1 MTHKAKILL
10 AEDDL
15 NLGSL
20 LKQYLMAKGF
30 DIDLVFDGEVAYRTF
45 MKNKYDICLLDVM
58 MPKQDGF
65 TLGKN
70 IKRVNSRIP
79 IIFITAKGLKDDVLK
94 GFNIGADDYIT
105 KPFEMEELLE
115 RIKAVLRRTQN
126 VKLNDIKFR
135 IGKFEFNSLKQE
147 LTIDGEKTKLT
158 TKENNL
164 LKILAENKNEL
175 VERNFVLKEVWG
187 DDSIFNAR
195 SMDVYITKLR
205 KYLQP
210 DPLVR
215 IINVHSKG
223 FKLVTDGDEDYL

>member
-1 MTHKAKILL
+1 MNKANILL

-20 LKQYLMAKGF
+20 LKQYLLVKGYN
-30 DIDLVFDGEVAYRTF
+30 IDLVIEGETAYKLF
-45 MKNKYDICLLDVM
+45 MKNTYDLCLLDVM

-70 IKRVNSRIP
+70 IKRINSKMP
-79 IIFITAKGLKDDVLK
+79 IIYLTAKSLKSDVIK
-94 GFNIGADDYIT
+94 GFNLGADDYIT
-105 KPFEMEELLE
+105 KPFEMEELLARVE
-115 RIKAVLRRTQN
+115 AVLRRTKRLKN
-126 VKLNDIKFR
+126 NTLKFN
-135 IGKFEFNSLKQE
+135 IGQFMFDSVKQE
-147 LTIDGEKTKLT
+147 LTTETKKHKLT

-175 VERNFVLKEVWG
+175 VERNFILKEVWG

-205 KYLQP
+205 KFLQT
-210 DPLVR
+210 DTSIK

-223 FKLVTDGDEDYL
+223 FKLVTSDQ

>member
-1 MTHKAKILL
+1 MTIAKILL

-20 LKQYLMAKGF
+20 LKQYLVTKGY
-30 DIDLVFDGEVAYRTF
+30 DIDLVFDGETAYKIF
-45 MKNKYDICLLDVM
+45 MKNKYDLCLLDVM

-70 IKRVNSRIP
+70 IKRINSKMP
-79 IIFITAKGLKDDVLK
+79 IIYLTAKSLKDDVIK
-94 GFNIGADDYIT
+94 GFSLGADDYMT
-105 KPFEMEELLE
+105 KPFEMEELLVRLE
-115 RIKAVLRRTQN
+115 AVLRRTKKDK
-126 VKLNDIKFR
+126 VKSTKFS
-135 IGKFEFNSLKQE
+135 IGLFEFDSLKQE
-147 LTIDGEKTKLT
+147 LSNGKDNTKLT

-164 LKILAENKNEL
+164 LKFLAENKNEL
-175 VERNFVLKEVWG
+175 VERNYVLKEVWG

-205 KYLQP
+205 KYLQG
-210 DPLVR
+210 DPSVK

-223 FKLVTDGDEDYL
+223 FKLVTNNEE

>member
-1 MTHKAKILL
+1 MHKAKILL

-20 LKQYLMAKGF
+20 LKQYLVAKGY
-30 DIDLVFDGEVAYRTF
+30 DIDLVFDGETAYKIF
-45 MKNKYDICLLDVM
+45 MKNNYDLCVLDIM

-70 IKRVNSRIP
+70 IKRINSKMP
-79 IIFITAKGLKDDVLK
+79 IIYLTAKSLKDDVIK
-94 GFNIGADDYIT
+94 GFEIGADDYIT
-105 KPFEMEELLE
+105 KPFEMEELLVRVE
-115 RIKAVLRRTQN
+115 AVLRRTKKAKSN
-126 VKLNDIKFR
+126 ETKFK
-135 IGKFEFNSLKQE
+135 IGKFEFDSVKQI
-147 LTIDGEKTKLT
+147 LILDGKETKLT

-164 LKILAENKNEL
+164 LKILAENRNEL

-205 KYLQP
+205 KYLQD
-210 DPLVR
+210 DPVVK

-223 FKLVTDGDEDYL
+223 FKLITEEA

>member
-1 MTHKAKILL
+1 MNKAKLLL

-20 LKQYLMAKGF
+20 LKQYLVAKGYE
-30 DIDLVFDGEVAYRTF
+30 IDLVFDGDTAYKLF
-45 MKNKYDICLLDVM
+45 MKNNYDLCLLDVM

-70 IKRVNSRIP
+70 IKRINSKMP
-79 IIFITAKGLKDDVLK
+79 IIYLTAKSLKEDVIK
-94 GFNIGADDYIT
+94 GFELGADDYIT
-105 KPFEMEELLE
+105 KPFEMEELLV
-115 RIKAVLRRTQN
+115 RIEAVLRRTQKDK
-126 VKLNDIKFR
+126 VEQTSFV
-135 IGKFEFNSLKQE
+135 IGKFNFDSIKQE
-147 LTIDGEKTKLT
+147 LNIGDKKEKLT

-175 VERNFVLKEVWG
+175 VERNFILKEVWG

-205 KYLQP
+205 KYLQD
-210 DPLVR
+210 DPMVKIL
-215 IINVHSKG
+215 NVHSKG
-223 FKLVTDGDEDYL
+223 FKLITG

>member
-1 MTHKAKILL
+1 MNKAKILL

-20 LKQYLMAKGF
+20 LKQYLVAKGY
-30 DIDLVFDGEVAYRTF
+30 DIDFVFDGETAYKLF
-45 MKNKYDICLLDVM
+45 MKNVYDLCILDVM

-70 IKRVNSRIP
+70 IKRINSKMP
-79 IIFITAKGLKDDVLK
+79 IMFLTAKSLKDDVIK
-94 GFNIGADDYIT
+94 GFALGADDYMT
-105 KPFEMEELLE
+105 KPFEMEELLA
-115 RIKAVLRRTQN
+115 RIEAVLRRTQKN
-126 VKLNDIKFR
+126 KSQTTKFS
-135 IGKFEFNSLKQE
+135 IAEFEFDALKQE
-147 LTIDGEKTKLT
+147 LKFGNKVTKLT

-164 LKILAENKNEL
+164 LRILAENQNEL
-175 VERNFVLKEVWG
+175 VERNYVLKEVWG

-205 KYLQP
+205 KYLQ
-210 DPLVR
+210 DDEKIK

-223 FKLVTDGDEDYL
+223 FKLVTGTEE

>member
-1 MTHKAKILL
+1 MNKAKILL

-20 LKQYLMAKGF
+20 LKQYLVTKGYE
-30 DIDLVFDGEVAYRTF
+30 IDLVFDGETAYKIF
-45 MKNKYDICLLDVM
+45 MKNNYDLCLLDVM

-70 IKRVNSRIP
+70 IKRINSKMP
-79 IIFITAKGLKDDVLK
+79 IIYLTAKSLKEDVIK
-94 GFNIGADDYIT
+94 GFELGADDYIT
-105 KPFEMEELLE
+105 KPFEMEELLV
-115 RIKAVLRRTQN
+115 RIEAVLRRTKKPENKQT
-126 VKLNDIKFR
+126 KFQIGKIKFD
-135 IGKFEFNSLKQE
+135 SLKQE
-147 LTIDGEKTKLT
+147 ISIDNKKTKLT

-164 LKILAENKNEL
+164 LKILAENANEL
-175 VERNFVLKEVWG
+175 VERNYILKEVWG

-205 KYLQP
+205 KYLQD
-210 DPLVR
+210 DPVVK

-223 FKLVTDGDEDYL
+223 FKLVTVEN

>member
-1 MTHKAKILL
+1 MHKAKILL

-20 LKQYLMAKGF
+20 LKQYLVAKNY
-30 DIDLVFDGEVAYRTF
+30 DIDLVFDGETAYKLF
-45 MKNKYDICLLDVM
+45 MKNLYDMCLLDVM

-70 IKRVNSRIP
+70 IKRINSKMP
-79 IIFITAKGLKDDVLK
+79 IIYLTAKSLKDDVIK
-94 GFNIGADDYIT
+94 GFSIGADDYIT
-105 KPFEMEELLE
+105 KPFEMEELLV
-115 RIKAVLRRTQN
+115 RIEAVLRRTTKEKDKQ
-126 VKLNDIKFR
+126 IKFS
-135 IGKFEFNSLKQE
+135 IGIYEFDSLKQE
-147 LTIDGEKTKLT
+147 LINGIDVVKLT

-164 LKILAENKNEL
+164 LKILAENQNEL
-175 VERNFVLKEVWG
+175 VERNYVLKEVWG

-205 KYLQP
+205 KYLQE
-210 DPLVR
+210 DTNVK

-223 FKLVTDGDEDYL
+223 FKLVTDSQE

>member
-1 MTHKAKILL
+1 MHKAKILL

-20 LKQYLMAKGF
+20 LKQYLVAKSYE
-30 DIDLVFDGEVAYRTF
+30 IDLVFDGDTAYKLF
-45 MKNKYDICLLDVM
+45 MKNVYDLCILDVM

-70 IKRVNSRIP
+70 IKRINSKMP
-79 IIFITAKGLKDDVLK
+79 IIYLTAKSLKDDVMK
-94 GFNIGADDYIT
+94 GFAIGADDYMT
-105 KPFEMEELLE
+105 KPFEMEELLV
-115 RIKAVLRRTQN
+115 RIEAVLRRTQKDK
-126 VKLNDIKFR
+126 VKTTKYT
-135 IGKFEFNSLKQE
+135 IGKFEFDSLKQE
-147 LTIDGEKTKLT
+147 LLLGDVVAKLT

-164 LKILAENKNEL
+164 LRILSENQNEL

-205 KYLQP
+205 KYLQE
-210 DPLVR
+210 DTSVK

-223 FKLVTDGDEDYL
+223 FKLVTDGEE

>member
-1 MTHKAKILL
+1 MNKAKLLL

-20 LKQYLMAKGF
+20 LKQYLVAKGY
-30 DIDLVFDGEVAYRTF
+30 DIDLVFDGETAYRLF
-45 MKNKYDICLLDVM
+45 MKNNYDLCILDVM

-70 IKRVNSRIP
+70 IKRINSKMP
-79 IIFITAKGLKDDVLK
+79 IIYLTAKSLKEDVIK
-94 GFNIGADDYIT
+94 GFELGADDYMT
-105 KPFEMEELLE
+105 KPFEMEELLV
-115 RIKAVLRRTQN
+115 RIEAVLRRTQKDKAKTSN
-126 VKLNDIKFR
+126 FK
-135 IGKFEFNSLKQE
+135 IGKFEFDSIKQE
-147 LTIDGEKTKLT
+147 LTFGDRNNRLT

-164 LKILAENKNEL
+164 LKILAQNENEL
-175 VERNFVLKEVWG
+175 VERNYILKQVWG

-205 KYLQP
+205 KSLQD
-210 DPLVR
+210 DPNVK

-223 FKLVTDGDEDYL
+223 FKLVTLG

>member
-1 MTHKAKILL
+1 MKHKAKILL

-30 DIDLVFDGEVAYRTF
+30 DIDLVFDGEVAYKAF

-70 IKRVNSRIP
+70 IKRINSKIP
-79 IIFITAKGLKDDVLK
+79 IIYITAKALKDDVLK
-94 GFNIGADDYIT
+94 GFSIGADDYIT
-105 KPFEMEELLE
+105 KPFEMDELLE

-126 VKLNDIKFR
+126 VKTNDVKFKL
-135 IGKFEFNSLKQE
+135 GNFEFNSLKQE
-147 LTIDGEKTKLT
+147 LLIDGTRTKLT

-205 KYLQP
+205 KFLSP
-210 DPLVR
+210 DPMVR

-223 FKLVTDGDEDYL
+223 FKLVTDGDEE

>member
-1 MTHKAKILL
+1 MSIAKILL

-20 LKQYLMAKGF
+20 LKQYLVAKGYS
-30 DIDLVFDGEVAYRTF
+30 IDLVFDGETAYKLF
-45 MKNKYDICLLDVM
+45 MKNNYDLCLLDVM

-70 IKRVNSRIP
+70 IKRINSKMP
-79 IIFITAKGLKDDVLK
+79 IIYLTAKTLKEDVIK
-94 GFNIGADDYIT
+94 GFELGADDYIT
-105 KPFEMEELLE
+105 KPFEMEELLA
-115 RIKAVLRRTQN
+115 RIEAVLRRTKKDKPQET
-126 VKLNDIKFR
+126 KFK
-135 IGKFEFNSLKQE
+135 IGKYEFDSVAQE
-147 LTIDGEKTKLT
+147 LVLDGEKQKLT

-164 LKILAENKNEL
+164 LKILAENMNEL
-175 VERNFVLKEVWG
+175 VERNYMLKEVWG

-205 KYLQP
+205 KYLSN
-210 DPLVR
+210 DPVVK

-223 FKLVTDGDEDYL
+223 FKLVTVEE

>member
-1 MTHKAKILL
+1 MHKAKILL

-20 LKQYLMAKGF
+20 LKQYLVAKGYE
-30 DIDLVFDGEVAYRTF
+30 IDLVFDGDTAYKLF
-45 MKNKYDICLLDVM
+45 MKNVYDLCILDVM

-70 IKRVNSRIP
+70 IKRINSKMP
-79 IIFITAKGLKDDVLK
+79 IIYLTAKSLKDDVLK
-94 GFNIGADDYIT
+94 GFAIGADDYMT
-105 KPFEMEELLE
+105 KPFEMDELLV
-115 RIKAVLRRTQN
+115 RIEAVLRRTQKN
-126 VKLNDIKFR
+126 KTKQTKFT
-135 IGKFEFNSLKQE
+135 IGVFEFDSLKQE
-147 LTIDGEKTKLT
+147 LYYEDEKTKLT

-164 LKILAENKNEL
+164 LKILSENKNEL
-175 VERNFVLKEVWG
+175 VERNYVLKQVWG

-205 KYLQP
+205 KYLQN
-210 DPLVR
+210 DASVK

-223 FKLVTDGDEDYL
+223 FKLVTDSEDE

>member
-1 MTHKAKILL
+1 MNKAKLLL

-20 LKQYLMAKGF
+20 LKQYLVAKGY
-30 DIDLVFDGEVAYRTF
+30 DIDLVFDGDTAYKLF
-45 MKNKYDICLLDVM
+45 MKNNYDLCILDVM

-70 IKRVNSRIP
+70 IKRINSKMP
-79 IIFITAKGLKDDVLK
+79 IIYLTAKSLKEDVIK
-94 GFNIGADDYIT
+94 GFELGADDYMT
-105 KPFEMEELLE
+105 KPFEMEELLV
-115 RIKAVLRRTQN
+115 RIEAVLRRTQKDK
-126 VKLNDIKFR
+126 VEQTSFV
-135 IGKFEFNSLKQE
+135 IGKFHFDSIKQE
-147 LTIDGEKTKLT
+147 LILGDKKEKLT

-164 LKILAENKNEL
+164 LKILAESENEL
-175 VERNFVLKEVWG
+175 VERNYILKEVWG

-205 KYLQP
+205 KYFQE
-210 DPLVR
+210 DPIVK

-223 FKLVTDGDEDYL
+223 FKLITS

>member
-1 MTHKAKILL
+1 MHKAKILL

-20 LKQYLMAKGF
+20 LKQYLVAKGY
-30 DIDLVFDGEVAYRTF
+30 DIDLVFDGETAYKIF
-45 MKNKYDICLLDVM
+45 MKNNYDLCVLDIM

-65 TLGKN
+65 TLGRN
-70 IKRVNSRIP
+70 IKRINSKMP
-79 IIFITAKGLKDDVLK
+79 IIYLTAKSLKDDVIK
-94 GFNIGADDYIT
+94 GFEIGADDYIT
-105 KPFEMEELLE
+105 KPFEMEELLVRVE
-115 RIKAVLRRTQN
+115 AVLRRTKKAKSN
-126 VKLNDIKFR
+126 ETKFK
-135 IGKFEFNSLKQE
+135 IGKFEFDSVKQV
-147 LTIDGEKTKLT
+147 LILDGNETKLT

-164 LKILAENKNEL
+164 LKILAENRNEL

-205 KYLQP
+205 KYLQD
-210 DPLVR
+210 DPVVK

-223 FKLVTDGDEDYL
+223 FKLVTEEA

>member
-1 MTHKAKILL
+1 MNKAKLLL

-20 LKQYLMAKGF
+20 LKQYLIAKGYE
-30 DIDLVFDGEVAYRTF
+30 IDLVFDGDTAYKLF
-45 MKNKYDICLLDVM
+45 MKNQYDMCLLDVM

-70 IKRVNSRIP
+70 IKRINSKMP
-79 IIFITAKGLKDDVLK
+79 IIYLTAKTLKEDVIK
-94 GFNIGADDYIT
+94 GFSLGADDYMT
-105 KPFEMEELLE
+105 KPFEMEELLV
-115 RIKAVLRRTQN
+115 RIEAVLRRTIKDRTITTKYN
-126 VKLNDIKFR
+126 V
-135 IGKFEFNSLKQE
+135 GKYEFDSLKQE
-147 LTIDGEKTKLT
+147 LNLNGVATKLT

-164 LKILAENKNEL
+164 LQILADSKNEL
-175 VERNFVLKEVWG
+175 VERNYVLKEVWG

-205 KYLQP
+205 KYLQ
-210 DPLVR
+210 DDTNVK

-223 FKLVTDGDEDYL
+223 FKLVTDGQDE

>member
-1 MTHKAKILL
+1 MTIAKILL

-20 LKQYLMAKGF
+20 LKQYLVAKGY
-30 DIDLVFDGEVAYRTF
+30 DIDLVFDGETAYKIF
-45 MKNKYDICLLDVM
+45 MKNKYDLCLLDVM

-70 IKRVNSRIP
+70 IKRINSKMP
-79 IIFITAKGLKDDVLK
+79 IIYLTAKSLKDDVIK
-94 GFNIGADDYIT
+94 GFSLGADDYMT
-105 KPFEMEELLE
+105 KPFEMEELLVRLE
-115 RIKAVLRRTQN
+115 AVLRRTKKDKI
-126 VKLNDIKFR
+126 KLTKFA
-135 IGKFEFNSLKQE
+135 IGLFEFDTLKQE
-147 LTIDGEKTKLT
+147 LSSNGENVKLT

-175 VERNFVLKEVWG
+175 VERNYVLKEVWG

-205 KYLQP
+205 KYLKG
-210 DPLVR
+210 DSSVK

-223 FKLVTDGDEDYL
+223 FKLVTDNEE

>member
-1 MTHKAKILL
+1 MNKAKLLL

-20 LKQYLMAKGF
+20 LKQYLVAKGYE
-30 DIDLVFDGEVAYRTF
+30 IDLVFDGETAYRLF
-45 MKNKYDICLLDVM
+45 MKNNYDLCILDVM

-70 IKRVNSRIP
+70 IKRINSKMP
-79 IIFITAKGLKDDVLK
+79 IIYLTAKSLKEDVIK
-94 GFNIGADDYIT
+94 GFELGADDYMT
-105 KPFEMEELLE
+105 KPFEMEELLV
-115 RIKAVLRRTQN
+115 RIEAVLRRTQKDKTKTSN
-126 VKLNDIKFR
+126 FK
-135 IGKFEFNSLKQE
+135 IGKFEFDSIKQE
-147 LTIDGEKTKLT
+147 LTLADRTNRLT

-164 LKILAENKNEL
+164 LKILAQNENEL
-175 VERNFVLKEVWG
+175 VERNYILKQVWG

-205 KYLQP
+205 KSLQD
-210 DPLVR
+210 DPNVK

-223 FKLVTDGDEDYL
+223 FKLVTIS

>member
-1 MTHKAKILL
+1 MTIAKILL

-20 LKQYLMAKGF
+20 LKQYLVAKGY
-30 DIDLVFDGEVAYRTF
+30 DIDLVFDGETAYKIF
-45 MKNKYDICLLDVM
+45 MKNKYDLCLLDVM

-70 IKRVNSRIP
+70 IKRINSKMP
-79 IIFITAKGLKDDVLK
+79 IIYLTAKSLKDDVIK
-94 GFNIGADDYIT
+94 GFSLGADDYMT
-105 KPFEMEELLE
+105 KPFEMEELLVRLE
-115 RIKAVLRRTQN
+115 AVLRRTKKDK
-126 VKLNDIKFR
+126 VKLTKFT
-135 IGKFEFNSLKQE
+135 IGLFEFDSLKQE
-147 LTIDGEKTKLT
+147 LINGENKAKLT

-164 LKILAENKNEL
+164 LKILAENQNEL
-175 VERNFVLKEVWG
+175 VERNYVLKEVWG

-205 KYLQP
+205 KYLLG
-210 DPLVR
+210 DPSVK

-223 FKLVTDGDEDYL
+223 FKLVTDNEE